1 MYRGVDYEMIPND
14 QLKIRGYGGRPLK
27 NRFFKQSADT
37 QKVALVFPGQ
47 AYNSNMPLLHFSVET
62 ILASGIN
69 VLTVDYDYSNNP
81 EFLKQPQ
88 MTRSEWLVEDIEAAL
103 EVITEEE
110 KQKVVCLTGKSLGTL
125 ALGHLLETHENLRDA
140 KTIWLTPLI
149 KNPELLEQMLAYMK
163 DAVMVIGTKDP
174 HYDRDIVDRL
184 NASTQLSGIIIDG
197 AKHSLEIEGDVT
209 QSLRVLM
216 QIVAILQ
223 QFLA

>member
-1 MYRGVDYEMIPND
+1 MGSSD
-14 QLKIRGYGGRPLK
+14 QLKIKGYNGRFLK
-27 NRFFKQSADT
+27 NRYLKQSDDT
-37 QKVALVFPGQ
+37 QDVALHFPGL
-47 AYNSNMPLLHFSVET
+47 AYNSNMPLVHYSVET

-69 VLTVDYDYSNNP
+69 VLSVDYDYSNNS
-81 EFLKQPQ
+81 EFMKQSQ
-88 MTRSEWLVEDIEAAL
+88 TTKSDWLIEDVEAAL
-103 EVITEEE
+103 KVITEEE
-110 KQKVVCLTGKSLGTL
+110 NQKVVCLTGKSLGTL
-125 ALGHLLETHENLRDA
+125 ALGYLLETHENLRDT

-149 KNPELLEQMLAYMK
+149 RNPELLEQMLAYMK

-197 AKHSLEIEGDVT
+197 ANHSLEIEGDVT

-216 QIVAILQ
+216 QIVAILH